1 MHIET
6 IVGILGEKNSP
17 IQKENKKDELLT
29 NKRKLHFLIHHME
42 KKQQKSSQDRVLLLR
57 LKRSIQLIEE
67 KNKFH
72 TTTQSTDK

>member
-1 MHIET
+1 
-6 IVGILGEKNSP
+6 
-17 IQKENKKDELLT
+17 
-29 NKRKLHFLIHHME
+29 ME